1 MEIIIGLIR
10 VSAGFLTVIK
20 VYNKKIPGNPGTLY

>member
-1 MEIIIGLIR
+1 MEIIIGFIR

-20 VYNKKIPGNPGTLY
+20 VYNKKNPGKTRDLY